1 MHAYMCVP
9 LYLCVPLSFSLCM
22 YACVTRTYA
31 CVHVYACM
39 LCAYA
44 VWGGASPGGGWGLN
58 FRSFLM
64 SALLLNSVLPVVIF
78 FFFSSKV
85 PEPKQM
91 TRICPV
97 LGFRAVSLKGVGEMA
112 QWLRTLVAL
121 A

>member
-1 MHAYMCVP
+1 
-9 LYLCVPLSFSLCM
+9 
-22 YACVTRTYA
+22 
-31 CVHVYACM
+31 M

-44 VWGGASPGGGWGLN
+44 GVGWSRSWGWVGIELQVS
-58 FRSFLM
+58 LM

-78 FFFSSKV
+78 FLSAKV

-91 TRICPV
+91 TRIYPV
-97 LGFRAVSLKGVGEMA
+97 LGFRTMSLKRVGEMA